1 VDLIRKII
9 SSTPEEG
16 LMVSA
21 LMALRTISL
30 TMCPGEESSL
40 VSTIPSVLAAIQGR
54 KALAAAMTTL
64 SPMV

>member
-1 VDLIRKII
+1 MI
-9 SSTPEEG
+9 
-16 LMVSA
+16 SA